1 MKLTIIGCHGAY
13 PVKNGATS
21 GYLLEEGETRVL
33 LDCGSGVL
41 SRLQNIIDLKELD
54 GVILTHYHPDH
65 CADLGCLQY
74 AVMLDV
80 LTGRRRKGFAAWGPG
95 NEEKLSYE
103 QYCRGYSY
111 ENRSHFQI
119 GELEFEVHLNQHE
132 IPSYAIKA
140 RGISKCM
147 SESIPGGKAR
157 DMSECKSECKSECI
171 SECKSECKPECI
183 SECKSG
189 GKSEYIS
196 EGVLV
201 YSGDTNYYDGLA
213 EFAGNADL
221 LLCEASLYAR
231 QKGDVWG
238 HMCSTEAGEL
248 AARAEV
254 SGLCLT
260 HFPHYGEIPDL
271 KLEAEKV
278 YYGNI
283 ILAEPGM
290 SLNI

>member
-21 GYLLEEGETRVL
+21 GYLLEEGDTRVL

-41 SRLQNIIDLKELD
+41 SRLQNVIDLKELN
-54 GVILTHYHPDH
+54 GVVLTHYHPDH

-80 LTGRRRKGFAAWGPG
+80 ITGRRKKGFAAWGPG
-95 NEEKLSYE
+95 NEDRLSYE
-103 QYCRGYSY
+103 QYCQGYSY
-111 ENRSHFQI
+111 VEQSYFQI
-119 GELEFEVHLNQHE
+119 GELEFEVNLNQHE

-140 RGISKCM
+140 RRKSEDKPRDISRGISRGI
-147 SESIPGGKAR
+147 SR
-157 DMSECKSECKSECI
+157 D
-171 SECKSECKPECI
+171 
-183 SECKSG
+183 
-189 GKSEYIS
+189 KSEYRS

-201 YSGDTNYYDGLA
+201 YSGDTNYYNGLA
-213 EFAGNADL
+213 EFAGKADL

-231 QKGDVWG
+231 QRGDVWG
-238 HMCSTEAGEL
+238 HMCSSEAGEL
-248 AARAEV
+248 AAKAEV

-260 HFPHYGEIPDL
+260 HFPHYGDIRNL
-271 KLEAEKV
+271 QSEAENV
-278 YYGNI
+278 YKGNI

-290 SLNI
+290 SLYL

>member
-21 GYLLEEGETRVL
+21 GYLLEEGDTRVL

-95 NEEKLSYE
+95 NVEKLSYE
-103 QYCRGYSY
+103 QYCQGYSY
-111 ENRSHFQI
+111 EKQPHFQI
-119 GELEFEVHLNQHE
+119 GELEFEVLLNQHE

-140 RGISKCM
+140 RGKSKCK
-147 SESIPGGKAR
+147 SESIPGVKSK
-157 DMSECKSECKSECI
+157 DKSECKSECKSE
-171 SECKSECKPECI
+171 
-183 SECKSG
+183 
-189 GKSEYIS
+189 YNS

-213 EFAGNADL
+213 EFAGKADL

-271 KLEAEKV
+271 QLEAEKV
-278 YYGNI
+278 YHGNI

-290 SLNI
+290 SLYIPTNSKPMKPIDQIVR

>member
-21 GYLLEEGETRVL
+21 GYLLEEGNTRVL

-41 SRLQNIIDLKELD
+41 ARLQNVIDLKELD

-65 CADLGCLQY
+65 CADFGCLQY

-80 LTGRRRKGFAAWGPG
+80 LTGRRSKGFAAWGPG

-103 QYCRGYSY
+103 QYCQGYSF
-111 ENRSHFQI
+111 EQQPHFQI
-119 GELEFEVHLNQHE
+119 GELEFQVNLNQHE

-140 RGISKCM
+140 RG
-147 SESIPGGKAR
+147 
-157 DMSECKSECKSECI
+157 KSEE
-171 SECKSECKPECI
+171 
-183 SECKSG
+183 
-189 GKSEYIS
+189 
-196 EGVLV
+196 VLV
-201 YSGDTNYYDGLA
+201 YSGDTNYYDGLG
-213 EFAGNADL
+213 EFAVKADL

-248 AARAEV
+248 AAKAEV

-260 HFPHYGEIPDL
+260 HFPHYGEIRNL
-271 KLEAEKV
+271 QLEAEIV
-278 YYGNI
+278 YKGNI
-283 ILAEPGM
+283 ILAEQGM
-290 SLNI
+290 SLDIPLSKQPNGRVQEQ